1 MAKESLKKEKE
12 ILRLLFLYS
21 GAYDKQQLLER
32 LGISPTV
39 YEKTI
44 AKLQTTFDQ
53 KDEEVLVLERNK
65 RVYPQIKY
73 DYMKQTS
80 NVLAILFETKAI
92 RESEIFRWIH
102 ILKIC
107 QKPRSLPEVI
117 DRLSEDP
124 KGLDIDEKTVRR
136 DLKFLQGYEMIQIEQ
151 PSKNKYFYHTCNPF
165 AIFTKEELLE
175 IFSYVDYCANREA
188 ISSIGFL
195 LRDSLLKQLNI
206 IEDIADPE
214 IFLYK
219 HSSFSSIL
227 DEETCFQL
235 LNYIAQRQPI
245 TIQYY
250 KVISDQRYES
260 ANTNPLYKREK
271 TAKAHTIIP
280 VQLLY
285 DHHYGRWY
293 LFAKEKKKHKG
304 FLTFR
309 IETIL
314 SIAKAD
320 REALSPEDYQRMLIE
335 LEQRL
340 ETSWNVELQHPI
352 EVELKFAANTAEDV
366 ARLLERVE
374 KSKRHGMIESGP
386 DPLCFFYK
394 IKVNQVE
401 EIRPWIRSFGQ
412 KVKVLKPA
420 SLRENMLAEWKEV
433 LSYYGD
439 FT

>member
-1 MAKESLKKEKE
+1 
-12 ILRLLFLYS
+12 
-21 GAYDKQQLLER
+21 
-32 LGISPTV
+32 
-39 YEKTI
+39 
-44 AKLQTTFDQ
+44 
-53 KDEEVLVLERNK
+53 
-65 RVYPQIKY
+65 
-73 DYMKQTS
+73 
-80 NVLAILFETKAI
+80 
-92 RESEIFRWIH
+92 
-102 ILKIC
+102 
-107 QKPRSLPEVI
+107 
-117 DRLSEDP
+117 
-124 KGLDIDEKTVRR
+124 
-136 DLKFLQGYEMIQIEQ
+136 
-151 PSKNKYFYHTCNPF
+151 
-165 AIFTKEELLE
+165 
-175 IFSYVDYCANREA
+175 
-188 ISSIGFL
+188 

-314 SIAKAD
+314 SIVKAD
-320 REALSPEDYQRMLIE
+320 REALSPEDYQRMRIE

-352 EVELKFAANTAEDV
+352 EVELKFAANTADDV

-374 KSKRHGMIESGP
+374 KSKRHGMIEPGP

-412 KVKVLKPA
+412 KVTVLKPA